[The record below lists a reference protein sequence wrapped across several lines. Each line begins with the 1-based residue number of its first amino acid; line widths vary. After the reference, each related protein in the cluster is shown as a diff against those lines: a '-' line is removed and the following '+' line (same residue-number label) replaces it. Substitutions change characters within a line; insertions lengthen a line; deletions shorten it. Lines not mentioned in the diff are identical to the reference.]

1 MPQFH
6 LGERRKQSQLGRE
19 GGTWKGKWVGSLG
32 GGESDL
38 VLGEGKGLNLEGLQK
53 EWKQAPQ
60 EVGGWRDPQKA
71 AEAWEV
77 RDSQDSKVGI
87 LDEMAKQ

>member
-1 MPQFH
+1 MSQFH
-6 LGERRKQSQLGRE
+6 LGERRKQSQLGWE
-19 GGTWKGKWVGSLG
+19 GGTWKGKWVGSLR

-60 EVGGWRDPQKA
+60 NQVFSTCMFCFGSYLME
-71 AEAWEV
+71 AEFCYCKINAP
-77 RDSQDSKVGI
+77 
-87 LDEMAKQ
+87 